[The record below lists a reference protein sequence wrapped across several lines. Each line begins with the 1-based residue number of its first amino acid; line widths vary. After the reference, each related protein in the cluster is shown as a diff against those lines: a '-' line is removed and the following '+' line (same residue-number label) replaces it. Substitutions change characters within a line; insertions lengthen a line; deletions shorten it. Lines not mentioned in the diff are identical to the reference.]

1 MIAQENDRIIHT
13 KLYTQKACDVMSS
26 VFGQLSDGWGENNPK
41 NDRYWMYGDAAV
53 EPDGEAVIRISS
65 SPGKWYGSH
74 RWVENAFTHM
84 SDFEIREWMARMVK
98 KTMTMELR
106 DKGISNGWKRDNT
119 SFMTC
124 YLNRDIEI
132 SVAEVYCI
140 YEMLLNRP
148 VGITKYDSSVIVA
161 ACGSKRTHEETEAAK
176 KKQDAV
182 KAVNDMCAE
191 RVKQLNEEE
200 KAEIDK
206 LMAKIDEVKKQFAL
220 KRNDAITEKLEKL
233 KSIA

>member
-1 MIAQENDRIIHT
+1 MTASPDDRIIHT
-13 KLYTQKACDVMSS
+13 KLYTQKACDVMDS
-26 VFGQLSDGWGENNPK
+26 VFGQLSDGWGKNNWR
-41 NDRYWMYGDAAV
+41 NDRYWMFGDASV
-53 EPDGEAVIRISS
+53 ELDGEAVIRISS
-65 SPGKWYGSH
+65 SPGKWYG
-74 RWVENAFTHM
+74 RQWIENAFTHM
-84 SDFEIREWMARMVK
+84 SDFEVRAWMARMIK

-106 DKGISNGWKRDNT
+106 DEGISNGWKRDNI

-132 SVAEVYCI
+132 SVAEVYCM
-140 YEMLLNRP
+140 YEMLLDRQ
-148 VGITKYDSSVIVA
+148 VGITKYDSSVIA
-161 ACGSKRTHEETEAAK
+161 GACGRMRIPEETEDAK
-176 KKQDAV
+176 KLQDAV
-182 KAVNDMCAE
+182 KAVNDAYAE
-191 RVKQLNEEE
+191 KVKQLNEEE